1 MSNREI
7 ITSLCVMG
15 AAFGLSSQAGAEE
28 LKSLR
33 GVWVMEAAYEIHADG
48 SRTTNYG
55 EHPKGRFDVDSQAR
69 YNMQIFRPD
78 RPAFASGDKARGT
91 PDEYRAA
98 MLGIS
103 THIGTVT
110 IDRAQHQL
118 IFDVEAASFP
128 NWEGKRQVRNYTYK
142 HGLLSYA
149 VPASASGSG
158 TTAYS
163 VWRRVAR

>member
-1 MSNREI
+1 MSSREI
-7 ITSLCVMG
+7 ITSLCAAG
-15 AAFGLSSQAGAEE
+15 AALSLSNQAGAEE

-55 EHPKGRFDVDSQAR
+55 EHPRGRLDVDGQAR

-78 RPAFASGDKARGT
+78 RAAFTSGDKARGT

-98 MLGIS
+98 LVGIS
-103 THIGTVT
+103 THMGTVT
-110 IDRAQHQL
+110 IDRAKHQL

-128 NWEGKRQVRNYTYK
+128 NWEGKRQVRDYTYK
-142 HGLLSYA
+142 NGRLSYA

>member
-1 MSNREI
+1 MYRREMILLLSALGGAMSLPE
-7 ITSLCVMG
+7 S
-15 AAFGLSSQAGAEE
+15 AAAEE
-28 LKSLR
+28 LKSLK
-33 GVWVMEAAYEIHADG
+33 GVWVMESAYEIHADG

-55 EHPKGRFDVDSQAR
+55 EHPKGRFNVDGTGG

-98 MLGIS
+98 LVGIS
-103 THIGTVT
+103 THIGKVT
-110 IDRAQHQL
+110 IDRTKHQL
-118 IFDVEAASFP
+118 IFEVDAASFP
-128 NWEGKRQVRNYTYK
+128 NWEGKRQIRDYTYK
-142 HGLLSYA
+142 GGVLSYA

-163 VWRRVAR
+163 LWRRVSR